1 MKDITKTISENR
13 RSLDSL
19 PSVYKL
25 SASDVWMIADQNGAQ
40 LTDETVDA
48 IITAYEY
55 GFIKGQRNIRNQ
67 QKRNK

>member
-1 MKDITKTISENR
+1 MKDISKTISENR

-25 SASDVWMIADQNGAQ
+25 SASDVWMIADQTGAQ